1 MNKIVISVS
10 MLFILLAGTSDVQAV
25 KQDEHLID
33 KFRQLG
39 HVLRDPNVYRNAA
52 GAPGPDYWQQRA
64 DYKIKARLDE
74 KARRVTASEI
84 ITYTNASPDTLR
96 FLWLQLDQNR
106 FRDDSL
112 QQRSLVGAKAED
124 KVSDQLSFNAMRRHQ
139 SLQDVDYGFE
149 LGKVVDGQ
157 GKSLPYTVVDT
168 MMRIDLPLP
177 LKPGGRKTL
186 VIEWSFNIVEQAAMN
201 SRGGY
206 EHFAENDTYIYFLAQ
221 WFPRLVAYTDY
232 TSWQHKQF
240 LGRGEFT
247 LEFGD
252 YEVELTVPGDHIV
265 SATGELTNAK
275 DVLSRVQRE
284 RMSVARTSSKP
295 VYIVTPQEALHNEKE
310 RNGLDKARGVKTWRF
325 KADNVR
331 DFAWASSR
339 KFIWDAAIHKQEA
352 GKQKEVLAM
361 SFFPNEAEP
370 IWSQYSTEAVMH
382 TMEVYSRFSF
392 PYPYPTAQSINA
404 WKSGGMEYPMLTFN
418 GYRPKPIKAHEKAE
432 LIKNAPDTTYKRA
445 VKHGLIGVIIHEIGH
460 TYFPMI
466 VNSDEREWTWM
477 DEGIN
482 SFLQHLAEL
491 EWEEDFHNH
500 WEKPSILDAIGGY
513 MVSENQVPVMSQS
526 DSLLQFGPN
535 AYTKPA
541 SALMVLRETVMGREL
556 FDYAFREYSRRWRF
570 KRPTPEDFF
579 RTMEDAS
586 AVDLDWF
593 WRGWFYS
600 TDHVDVNISAI
611 REYTVSSKDPEV
623 EAVEKRRLDETL
635 RREPL
640 AQIRN
645 RQEGRVP
652 RLDRVEGLRDFYNE
666 NDPYTVSDKQRN
678 DYKSYLENLE
688 PWERDV
694 LQRAV
699 QAGEYVYFV
708 DFENK
713 GGLLSALPLELTFVD
728 GSVESYDVP
737 AQIWRYNSEKVT
749 KLLILPKRLSAIE
762 LDPLHQTAD
771 VDRSNNYFPRKIMP
785 SRLELYKKESTTRDL
800 MKEML
805 VELKGKDKTAT
816 DSNALPLSTPDASR

>member
-1 MNKIVISVS
+1 MKKIMLRVS
-10 MLFILLAGTSDVQAV
+10 TLLLLLAGLADVQAA
-25 KQDEHLID
+25 KPDEHLID

-39 HVLRDPNVYRNAA
+39 HLLRDPNVYRNAA

-74 KARRVTASEI
+74 SARRITASETI
-84 ITYTNASPDTLR
+84 VYTNASPDTLR
-96 FLWLQLDQNR
+96 YLWLQLDQNR

-124 KVSDQLSFNAMRRHQ
+124 KVSDQLSFGAMRRHQ
-139 SLQDVDYGFE
+139 SMQDVDYGFE
-149 LGKVVDGQ
+149 LSKVADGK

-168 MMRIDLPLP
+168 MMRIDLPAP
-177 LKPGGRKTL
+177 LKPGSKKTL

-206 EHFAENDTYIYFLAQ
+206 ERFTENDTYIFFLAQ

-252 YEVELTVPGDHIV
+252 YDVELTVPSDHIV
-265 SATGELTNAK
+265 SATGELMNAK

-284 RMSVARTSSKP
+284 RMSVARGSSKP
-295 VYIVTPQEALHNEKE
+295 VYIVTPQEALKNEQ
-310 RNGLDKARGVKTWRF
+310 NKARGSKTWRF

-339 KFIWDAAIHKQEA
+339 KFIWDAAVHKQDS

-361 SFFPNEAEP
+361 SFFPPEADP
-370 IWSQYSTEAVMH
+370 IWSQYSTEAVIH
-382 TMEVYSRFSF
+382 TLDVYSRFSF
-392 PYPYPTAQSINA
+392 PYPYPTAQSINT
-404 WKSGGMEYPMLTFN
+404 WERGGMEYPMLTFN
-418 GYRPKPIKAHEKAE
+418 GYRPKPIKEHEREGLVKDA
-432 LIKNAPDTTYKRA
+432 ADATYKRA

-500 WEKPSILDAIGGY
+500 WDKPSLLDAIGSY

-570 KRPTPEDFF
+570 RRPTPEDFF

-586 AVDLDWF
+586 AIDLDWF
-593 WRGWFYS
+593 WRGWFYG

-611 REYTVSSKDPEV
+611 REYTISSKDPEI
-623 EAVEKRRLDETL
+623 EALEKRRLDQTL
-635 RREPL
+635 RPEPL

-645 RQEGRVP
+645 RQEGRIP
-652 RLDRVEGLRDFYNE
+652 RLDRIEGLRDFYNE

-678 DYKSYLENLE
+678 DYTSYLENLE
-688 PWERDV
+688 SWERDV
-694 LQRAV
+694 LARAV

-713 GGLLSALPLELTFVD
+713 GGLLSALPLQLTFAD
-728 GSVESYDVP
+728 DSVQRYDVP

-749 KLLILPKRLSAIE
+749 KLLILPRRLRAIE
-762 LDPLHQTAD
+762 LDPDHQTAD

-785 SRLELYKKESTTRDL
+785 SRLELYKAESTTRDL

-805 VELKGKDKTAT
+805 VELKGKDKTAA
-816 DSNALPLSTPDASR
+816 DGKPIPLSTPDALR